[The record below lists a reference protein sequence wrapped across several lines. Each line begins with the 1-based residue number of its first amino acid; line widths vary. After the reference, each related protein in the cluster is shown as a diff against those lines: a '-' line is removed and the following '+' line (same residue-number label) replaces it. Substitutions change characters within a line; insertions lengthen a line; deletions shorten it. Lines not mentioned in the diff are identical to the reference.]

1 MGGGNEMTYYID
13 WKKWMSSPLAAFLE
27 KLQTVKP
34 REVSNT
40 KRHKFVLTKFHVE
53 VWDIISYGHKI
64 AWILKRLDDDVK
76 IILASHKKGIPSYPF
91 GTLQYT
97 SIDLDS
103 FLLFS
108 RILMDKIARILRDII
123 DDGKG
128 LSGTSFFCWRKNVD
142 KHQGDN
148 FEEFKQLIKKAD
160 WFKDLKDLRD
170 DYVAHSGISIGGVIL
185 DRNISFQLISKN
197 GKQQI
202 VSLDKMILLSDQLYN
217 FIQDFNELLCKYF
230 NVLPIKVTPIL

>member
-1 MGGGNEMTYYID
+1 MTFYIN
-13 WKKWMSSPLAAFLE
+13 WKRWMSSPLGAFSE
-27 KLQTVKP
+27 KLQTMKP
-34 REVSNT
+34 KEVSNT
-40 KRHKFVLTKFHVE
+40 KRHKFVLMPFHVK

-76 IILASHKKGIPSYPF
+76 IILDSHKKDIPDYPF

-103 FLLFS
+103 FLLFG

-123 DDGKG
+123 DGGKG
-128 LSGTSFFCWRKNVD
+128 LSGTSFFTWRENVD
-142 KHQGDN
+142 KYQGDN
-148 FEEFKQLIKKAD
+148 FDEFKQIIERAV
-160 WFKDLKDLRD
+160 WFKVLKDLRD
-170 DYVAHSGISIGGVIL
+170 DYVTHSGISLGGVIL
-185 DRNISFQLISKN
+185 DRNISFQLISRN

-202 VSLDKMILLSDQLYN
+202 VSLDEIISLSDHLYN

-230 NVLPIKVTPIL
+230 NVLPIKVTSIL